1 MLLLLFGLMFHP
13 TTASAAAKSK
23 QWIKKGS
30 YRYYYDKNGKKVKNK
45 VKKIGKHRYSFD
57 EKGRMQTG
65 WQVFGSKKAYFS
77 KKSGKM
83 LTNKTVS
90 GIKIGKSGYVKRT
103 RSELSERTAMEKANA
118 ILKKITNSG
127 MTKREKLYAAY
138 NYMSGGGGF
147 YYCTWRAFQVYD
159 GWEYDYA
166 TEIYE
171 KRGGLLHTTSGRGEG
186 YIAYKLP
193 KEKPGFK
200 TLCPIAV
207 GMLRNSTLRRL
218 VRFGLEMKRGG
229 ASLRSS
235 MDKKKEPYIFVGLVC
250 VRERYQGQGYMRKVM
265 DIAFSE
271 GNRLHVPVIL
281 ETDARSKCDK
291 YVHLGMQLAGIRDI
305 GEFGKLYDLIKYPK
319 P

>member
-1 MLLLLFGLMFHP
+1 MTVGQGAFTDLAIIRCICRFFL
-13 TTASAAAKSK
+13 SAAFRNYEKTKKNISDPLADSDSAVWTDVSSYHGQCSSK
-23 QWIKKGS
+23 IKTVDKKGS

-90 GIKIGKSGYVKRT
+90 GIKIGKSGYVKLT
-103 RSELSERTAMEKANA
+103 RSELSKRTAMEKANA

-171 KRGGLLHTTSGRGEG
+171 KRGGNCYNFACGFAMLAKAIGYDAQVVRGRVPGSRDRAADGMTRHALVKIDGLYYDPEAQFSGWARGICG
-186 YIAYKLP
+186 SAYYPMYL
-193 KEKPGFK
+193 
-200 TLCPIAV
+200 
-207 GMLRNSTLRRL
+207 
-218 VRFGLEMKRGG
+218 
-229 ASLRSS
+229 
-235 MDKKKEPYIFVGLVC
+235 
-250 VRERYQGQGYMRKVM
+250 Q
-265 DIAFSE
+265 
-271 GNRLHVPVIL
+271 IL
-281 ETDARSKCDK
+281 S
-291 YVHLGMQLAGIRDI
+291 IRTI
-305 GEFGKLYDLIKYPK
+305 
-319 P
+319 

>member
-1 MLLLLFGLMFHP
+1 MKKQRKTYPIRLLILLLLFGLMFHP
-13 TTASAAAKSK
+13 TTTSAAAKSK

-171 KRGGLLHTTSGRGEG
+171 KRGGNCYNFACGFAMLAKAIGYDAQVVRGRV
-186 YIAYKLP
+186 
-193 KEKPGFK
+193 PGSRDR
-200 TLCPIAV
+200 AAD
-207 GMLRNSTLRRL
+207 GMTRHAL
-218 VRFGLEMKRGG
+218 VRIDGLYYDPEAQFAGWARGICG
-229 ASLRSS
+229 SAYYPMYL
-235 MDKKKEPYIFVGLVC
+235 
-250 VRERYQGQGYMRKVM
+250 Q
-265 DIAFSE
+265 
-271 GNRLHVPVIL
+271 IL
-281 ETDARSKCDK
+281 E
-291 YVHLGMQLAGIRDI
+291 IRTI
-305 GEFGKLYDLIKYPK
+305 
-319 P
+319 